1 MSRVAEP
8 DPKALDEMF
17 NRVLHT
23 EDDALTAAR
32 EAADAA
38 GMPAIEV
45 SAQHGKLLYL
55 LATAMGAGRV
65 LEIGTLAGYS
75 TINLARAV
83 GPGGRVVTLEY
94 EPDACRRGTG
104 EPGTRRR
111 RGPRR
116 GDRRRRAGHPAA
128 LAGRGETFDLI
139 FIDADK
145 ENNVAYVE
153 WAIKLGRA
161 GSIIVVDNIA
171 RFGRVLEP
179 AADDHQARAVR
190 DMLEMMGEHPRLEA
204 AAIQTV
210 GTKGWDGFA
219 VAIVTRSRSV
229 VGDSSDLVLPRMTP
243 NGRNLDVDGLV
254 DRRLQRR
261 LPDNGIR
268 KRNDNIAMHQSI
280 SILTYWLS
288 ARATTAPLSR

>member
-1 MSRVAEP
+1 VSRVAEP
-8 DPKALDEMF
+8 DAKALDELF

-23 EDDALTAAR
+23 EDAALTAAR
-32 EAADAA
+32 ESAEAA

-55 LATAMGAGRV
+55 LATVSRAARV

-94 EPDACRRGTG
+94 EPKHAEVARENLARA
-104 EPGTRRR
+104 EV
-111 RGPRR
+111 
-116 GDRRRRAGHPAA
+116 GDRVEVIVGAA
-128 LAGRGETFDLI
+128 LDTLPRLAQGGETFDLI

-153 WAIKLGRA
+153 WAVKLGHL

-179 AADDHQARAVR
+179 ADDDHQARAVR
-190 DMLEMMGEHPRLEA
+190 DMLEMMGDHPRLDA

-219 VAIVTRSRSV
+219 VAMIS
-229 VGDSSDLVLPRMTP
+229 GD
-243 NGRNLDVDGLV
+243 
-254 DRRLQRR
+254 
-261 LPDNGIR
+261 
-268 KRNDNIAMHQSI
+268 
-280 SILTYWLS
+280 
-288 ARATTAPLSR
+288 